1 MKRKNIKI
9 TPKVFRFSSDKPT
22 RIFPFQVISLI
33 RPPGLPAEIAD
44 RRISRILLD
53 CMKQLFSGY
62 GKHKTTKKR
71 ACAQPLSFSHY
82 LFINSPIH
90 YLAKPL
96 YFSAKPYTI
105 WRNYRLLPD
114 CIGFCQIVCG
124 FCQKV
129 SLLPNRM
136 RFCQKVSL
144 SPNCIRLSPKGLN
157 FLAKEP

>member
-82 LFINSPIH
+82 LFIIS
-90 YLAKPL
+90 
-96 YFSAKPYTI
+96 PYTI
-105 WRNYRLLPD
+105 WRNPYT
-114 CIGFCQIVCG
+114 FW
-124 FCQKV
+124 QKNPGTQV
-129 SLLPNRM
+129 HPLPNVKTTIKT
-136 RFCQKVSL
+136 QE
-144 SPNCIRLSPKGLN
+144 NNIN
-157 FLAKEP
+157 FRPM